1 VPDDENAMSL
11 PETIQHIYEDLSR
24 RYEKRN
30 DLPLRD
36 AFLML
41 AADVAYLSGRA
52 ADAERLRALLLAH
65 NPNCLLRPFPS
76 FAAAMQSLDIQDYL
90 ADLRKQYPP
99 AEAESLLTRIRAN
112 PLGMPLDPK
121 KEHDTQEVNPPTSRT
136 IDMPTPNLQPRKSP
150 YENYH
155 VPLPDA
161 DEGSGWSASASMLWF
176 FVLCIAGVGTVLWT
190 FVRPLWDPA

>member
-1 VPDDENAMSL
+1 MSL

-41 AADVAYLSGRA
+41 AADVAYLSNRA
-52 ADAERLRALLLAH
+52 ADAERLRALLLAY

-76 FAAAMQSLDIQDYL
+76 FAAAMKSLDIQDYL

-99 AEAESLLTRIRAN
+99 AEAEQLLARIRTN
-112 PLGMPLDPK
+112 PLGVSLDPK
-121 KEHDTQEVNPPTSRT
+121 KEHDTQELNPSTSRT
-136 IDMPTPNLQPRKSP
+136 IDMPPPYLPQRKSP
-150 YENYH
+150 YENYN
-155 VPLPDA
+155 VPLPDT
-161 DEGSGWSASASMLWF
+161 DEGSGWRASASMLWF
-176 FVLCIAGVGTVLWT
+176 FILCIAGVGTFLWT
-190 FVRPLWDPA
+190 FVRPLLGSGVT